1 MSGSS
6 KENLPKLLVIVG
18 STSSGKSAV
27 AIEAAR
33 RFNGE
38 VVSADSRQIYRG
50 MDIGTGKV
58 TKKEMRGIPHHLLD
72 VVNPDEVFTLAEY
85 KRLAMA
91 AIDDIISRG
100 KLPILAGGTGL
111 YVSAIVDN
119 LDIPEVAPDKKR
131 RAKLEKLSD
140 DALFERLREEDPH
153 YAQRIGPNRRYA
165 IRALEVMEATGK
177 TFSSQQGKGEE
188 LYDVFLVG
196 LMPPQNVLEDRLRH
210 RVDEMMS
217 EGLLDETERLMET
230 YDEKLPALSGIG
242 YKELVG
248 HLKGKTSYREA
259 VEMIKLHTRQYA
271 KRQMTWFKRDKAIVW
286 FTSDKP
292 IYAGIQKWLKQAK

>member
-1 MSGSS
+1 MPT
-6 KENLPKLLVIVG
+6 LPKLLVIVG
-18 STSSGKSAV
+18 PTSSGKSSVAV
-27 AIEAAR
+27 EAAR
-33 RFNGE
+33 RFDGE
-38 VVSADSRQIYRG
+38 VISADSRQIYKG

-58 TKKEMRGIPHHLLD
+58 TKREMAGIPHHLLD
-72 VVNPDEVFTLAEY
+72 VVKPDEILTLAEY
-85 KRLAMA
+85 KRLAMEK
-91 AIDDIISRG
+91 IDEVISRG

-111 YVSAIVDN
+111 YIAAIVDN

-140 DALFERLREEDPH
+140 DALFDRLREEDPH

-188 LYDVFLVG
+188 LHDTFIVG

-217 EGLLDETERLMET
+217 DGLLDETEELMES
-230 YDEKLPALSGIG
+230 YDKKLPALSGIG
-242 YKELVG
+242 YKELAG
-248 HLKGKTSYREA
+248 HLKGETNLREA

-286 FTSDKP
+286 FISPEP
-292 IYAGIQKWLKQAK
+292 IYAGIQNWLR